1 MSNNHSRIEN
11 SIKNV
16 KYTAIAQAMNFVI
29 VFISRRIFIKILS
42 AEYLGLNGVFSSV
55 ISMLALAELG
65 IGTAICF
72 CLYKPIFN
80 ANEKKINSIM
90 LFYKKAYTLIGIVVF
105 LVGTALIPLLNFV
118 IKELPDIKYIRLIYF
133 LFVVNSAVSYFFV
146 YKKTLLIADQ
156 KQYIANLIHQFSVLV
171 MNVLQIV
178 FLLITHNY
186 FCYLIIMIGCT
197 IGQNIFVSAIVDKK
211 YPYLDMKHAEHLD
224 KESKKEIF
232 KNVRAMAYHR
242 LGSVIVNGTD
252 NLIIARA
259 VSVISAG
266 LYSNYFLIKNTIMS
280 VINIL
285 FQSITSSVGNLGAEG
300 DNEQRK
306 EEVFEALYL
315 TGAIIIGYCSI
326 CLYVL
331 FNPFIEWWVGKDYLF
346 DMKIVT
352 IIVVNFYML
361 GLRTP
366 VLTVRDALG
375 IFWYDRYKPIAEAIV
390 NLVASI
396 LLVFKF
402 GISGVFIGTL
412 ISTVTTSFWIEPY
425 VLYKYGF
432 NTKCVRYFL
441 KYALYVFVTVV
452 TGALCSYVCNFVN
465 LKFGIVTIVLKGLI
479 CTVVSGIIFLLVYVN
494 TKEFKLIFEILK
506 KKLFARR

>member
-72 CLYKPIFN
+72 CLYKPIYN
-80 ANEKKINSIM
+80 ADEKKINSIM
-90 LFYKKAYTLIGIVVF
+90 LFYKKAYTLIGTIVF
-105 LVGTALIPLLNFV
+105 LVGTALIPFLNFV
-118 IKELPDIKYIRLIYF
+118 IQELPDIKHIRLIYF
-133 LFVVNSAVSYFFV
+133 LFVVNSAASYFFV

-156 KQYIANLIHQFSVLV
+156 KQYIANLIHQLTILV
-171 MNVLQIV
+171 TNILQIA
-178 FLLITHNY
+178 FLIITHNY
-186 FCYLIIMIGCT
+186 FSYLIIMIACT
-197 IGQNIFVSAIVDKK
+197 LGQNIFVSVIVDKR
-211 YPYLDMKHAEHLD
+211 YPYLDMKHAEPLD
-224 KESKKEIF
+224 KELKKEIF

-242 LGSVIVNGTD
+242 LGGVVVNGTD

-300 DNEQRK
+300 HNEKRK

-315 TGAIIIGYCSI
+315 IGAIIIGYCSI
-326 CLYVL
+326 CLYIL
-331 FNPFIEWWVGKDYLF
+331 FNPFIEWWVGKEYLF

-352 IIVVNFYML
+352 IIVINFYML

-375 IFWYDRYKPIAEAIV
+375 IFWYDRYKPMAEAIV
-390 NLVASI
+390 NLVTSI

-412 ISTVTTSFWIEPY
+412 ISTITTSFWVEPY
-425 VLYKYGF
+425 VLYKHGF
-432 NTKCVRYFL
+432 NSKCIRYFTKYIL
-441 KYALYVFVTVV
+441 YALVTVG
-452 TGALCSYVCNFVN
+452 TGALCYYVCSFVN
-465 LKFGIVTIVLKGLI
+465 VKFGIILVILKGLI
-479 CTVVSGIIFLLVYVN
+479 CTVISGIIFLLVYAN
-494 TKEFKLIFEILK
+494 TKEFKLIFEIIK
-506 KKLFARR
+506 KKLFLRR